1 MDYVRVTRLGG
12 AGGVTESCGTT
23 VNVAQII
30 DGKNINS
37 KYVQNDLYM
46 YQWL

>member
-23 VNVAQII
+23 VTENSEQINN
-30 DGKNINS
+30 GENIV
-37 KYVQNDLYM
+37 KYAQNDLCM
-46 YQWL
+46 CQ